1 MKVRWLAL
9 SMAAALCLAPF
20 ARTAWTQERPAP
32 APEQIGEG
40 VDAVPGDSD
49 GMNDL
54 DDLDLLLAADVA
66 GGPGHAPDPAM
77 GPGGMG
83 RGGPGGP
90 GMRRGAGGMGRE
102 ELREQLNL
110 TDDQKSKLADIRDRQ
125 VRAAIPIEAD
135 LRIAGLDLR
144 KLLRAERPNQQ
155 AIDAQ
160 IDRVAGLRARL
171 QKSHVASMLEARAVL
186 TPAQQKL
193 LREHR
198 GGMMGR
204 GMHGGPRMRMMDE
217 PLTRPRR

>member
-1 MKVRWLAL
+1 
-9 SMAAALCLAPF
+9 
-20 ARTAWTQERPAP
+20 
-32 APEQIGEG
+32 
-40 VDAVPGDSD
+40 
-49 GMNDL
+49 
-54 DDLDLLLAADVA
+54 
-66 GGPGHAPDPAM
+66 
-77 GPGGMG
+77 
-83 RGGPGGP
+83 
-90 GMRRGAGGMGRE
+90 MGRE